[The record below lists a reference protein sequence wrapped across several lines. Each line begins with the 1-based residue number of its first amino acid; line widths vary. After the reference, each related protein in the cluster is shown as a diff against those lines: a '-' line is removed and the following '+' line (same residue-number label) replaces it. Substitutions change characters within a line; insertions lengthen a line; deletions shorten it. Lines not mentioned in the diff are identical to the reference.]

1 MAVLFMNTCHCHGGG
16 AVRVFEGQGIG
27 FRGDVQKGRVEE
39 LFVVCHGDFPQF
51 KKNPPKSNSDNQR
64 ECMDIKYSIGG
75 GSLVK
80 PTGLTLY
87 SKKVY
92 QRPGF

>member
-1 MAVLFMNTCHCHGGG
+1 MLEELCMS
-16 AVRVFEGQGIG
+16 EGQGIG
-27 FRGDVQKGRVEE
+27 FRGGVQKGRVEE
-39 LFVVCHGDFPQF
+39 LFVVCHGDFPRF

-80 PTGLTLY
+80 PAGLTLY
-87 SKKVY
+87 SRRCIKDLSSDSG
-92 QRPGF
+92 QGNHGSGST

>member
-1 MAVLFMNTCHCHGGG
+1 MHTIAIAGELCMPG
-16 AVRVFEGQGIG
+16 GQGIG
-27 FRGDVQKGRVEE
+27 FRGGVQKGRVEE
-39 LFVVCHGDFPQF
+39 LFVVNHGDFPQY

-87 SKKVY
+87 SRRCIKDLSSD
-92 QRPGF
+92 